1 MAICF
6 IISAYCREEDMIKI
20 KSRKQQH
27 LFDPWQFLSPKRRK
41 MLDQDWPGFFRRHIL
56 DLLPVKKVVP
66 AFHRDF
72 GRPTKEMYTVLG
84 TLALQQYHDLT
95 DLETSS
101 QLSYNI
107 QWHYALD
114 IVEEND
120 EAKYISPKTL
130 WNMRTLAT
138 ELGID
143 GELFDAA
150 TQKLAELFD
159 SDTRHQRI
167 DSVHIRSNMARL
179 GRIGI
184 FVKAIDRFLINMK
197 RQQLSLWKKIDLELI
212 DRYHGEKAK
221 QCFAGIKP
229 TKSKKTLS
237 EVASDLY
244 RLVTQFQ
251 DYRQVANMSTYKM
264 LCRII
269 KEQCDVQ
276 SDGTIELKAPKQIS
290 SESLQNPS
298 DPDATYSGHKGQG
311 YQVQIMETYTE
322 HEDKEKQASQLNLIT
337 HVQVEKASQSDA
349 QALLPAIEAT
359 LEKDLT
365 PDQVQAD
372 SLYGSDDNCQQAKQL
387 GVEVISPT
395 MGTEKGDTCS
405 LSDFQFLSNGHLD
418 RCPAGHQP
426 SLRKKKKN
434 RFSQGFDCELCEKCP
449 LSESCPAKKGA
460 KFFYVRYTEKT
471 LRITKRRQHEQTE
484 EFRQK
489 YRWRAGVEAT
499 MSQYDRLT
507 GVKHLRVRGF
517 KAVRFAAVMK
527 AMAVNIARAIAA
539 QKARI
544 RGQGPS
550 PDQHFGVKRCFL
562 LFKEQTD
569 KLLGS
574 FSKYL
579 KRNSRNWT
587 YARNIV

>member
-27 LFDPWQFLSPKRRK
+27 LFDPWRFLSPKRRK

-56 DLLPVKKVVP
+56 ALLPVKKVAP

-95 DLETSS
+95 DIETTS

-150 TQKLAELFD
+150 TLKLAELFD
-159 SDTRHQRI
+159 SDTRRQRI

-184 FVKAIDRFLINMK
+184 FVKAIDRFLINIK
-197 RQQLSLWKKIDLELI
+197 RQQLSLWEKIDIELI

-229 TKSKKTLS
+229 SKSKKTLS

-244 RLVTQFQ
+244 RIVTQFQ
-251 DYRQVANMSTYKM
+251 DCRQVVNMSTYKM
-264 LCRII
+264 LCRIV

-276 SDGTIELKAPKQIS
+276 PDGTIELKAPKQIS

-322 HEDKEKQASQLNLIT
+322 HEDEEKQSSQLNLIT

-359 LEKDLT
+359 LKKDLV
-365 PDQVQAD
+365 PEQIQAD

-387 GVEVISPT
+387 EVEVISPT
-395 MGTEKGDTCS
+395 MGTEKNDNCN

-426 SLRKKKKN
+426 TLRKKKKS
-434 RFSQGFDCELCEKCP
+434 RFSQGFECELCGSCS
-449 LSESCPAKKGA
+449 LSENCPAKKGA

-471 LRITKRRQHEQTE
+471 MRITKRRQHEQTE

-527 AMAVNIARAIAA
+527 AMTVNIVRAIAA

-544 RGQGPS
+544 QGQGPS
-550 PDQHFGVKRCFL
+550 PAQHFSVKRCFL
-562 LFKEQTD
+562 LFKEQID

-579 KRNSRNWT
+579 KGKSENWI
-587 YARNIV
+587 YAHNAI